1 MTWGSLNPHPPT
13 SDFQVGDRVVVTGKP
28 FGRASLAIPDVGMT
42 GEVVHISLKSGSPIV
57 AMDMPFKGAMQ
68 IGVCPHHQY
77 LMTYPRGLG
86 IERVIDPEI
95 AGIDVGDFV

>member
-42 GEVVHISLKSGSPIV
+42 GEVVRISLKSGSPIV
-57 AMDMPFKGAMQ
+57 AMDEC
-68 IGVCPHHQY
+68 ISS
-77 LMTYPRGLG
+77 
-86 IERVIDPEI
+86 ID
-95 AGIDVGDFV
+95 GNCLL

>member
-42 GEVVHISLKSGSPIV
+42 GEVVRISLKAGRLLSQWICHLRALCKLVFARPIS
-57 AMDMPFKGAMQ
+57 
-68 IGVCPHHQY
+68 I
-77 LMTYPRGLG
+77 
-86 IERVIDPEI
+86 
-95 AGIDVGDFV
+95 